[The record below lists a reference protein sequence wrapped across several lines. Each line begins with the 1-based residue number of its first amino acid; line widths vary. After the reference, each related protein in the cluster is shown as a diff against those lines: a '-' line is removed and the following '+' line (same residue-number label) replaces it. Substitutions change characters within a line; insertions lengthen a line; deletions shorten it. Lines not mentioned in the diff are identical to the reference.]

1 MPWYLVKNRR
11 IRSVVSKS
19 TALVQLSKPNLDEN
33 YMNKIWIKLLTTN
46 QFTELILS
54 KRCAEMWPRPTV
66 Q

>member
-46 QFTELILS
+46 QFTELTLS

-66 Q
+66 H